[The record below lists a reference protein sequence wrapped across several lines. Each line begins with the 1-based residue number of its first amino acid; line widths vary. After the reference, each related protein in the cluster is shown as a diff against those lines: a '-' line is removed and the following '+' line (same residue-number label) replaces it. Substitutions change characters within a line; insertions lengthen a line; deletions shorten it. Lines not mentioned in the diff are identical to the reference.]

1 MKKKNSEHYSLRSF
15 QHRSK
20 ATFKKILVHFSSK
33 ENVDTNFFLMVESL
47 LIIGAG
53 AGRNKNL
60 EPEPRLRTD
69 RLRNTGYY
77 QCCRELQTSTVSS
90 SSSSFIYSTIRKV

>member
-1 MKKKNSEHYSLRSF
+1 M
-15 QHRSK
+15 
-20 ATFKKILVHFSSK
+20 HFSSK
-33 ENVDTNFFLMVESL
+33 ENVDTNFFFMVESL
-47 LIIGAG
+47 LIIGTG

-60 EPEPRLRTD
+60 EPELCLRID

-90 SSSSFIYSTIRKV
+90 SSSSFIYNTKSVNIVDNKLFINIMNLLYISFLCR